1 MGAITLSG
9 LTVYPLKSAAGIA
22 LFTAR
27 VDARGLAGD
36 RRWMVV
42 DENRSFLSQRTHSR
56 LALVSVA
63 IAPEGVILTAP
74 QVRALAVP
82 VPSPGAPTVQVRV
95 WRDVCDAVSAGDE
108 PAAWLSRV
116 VGAACELVY
125 MPESSHRT
133 VAAREAAPPARLGFA
148 DAFPFL
154 LISEGSLADLNRRLE
169 HPLPMNRFRPNLVV
183 RGCSPY
189 AEDGWR
195 RIMIAGMVFHVVK
208 PCSRCTTTAVDQTTG
223 ERGREPLATLATYRR
238 IGNQV
243 MFGQN
248 LIHEGTGELGVGDE
262 VAVLEGF

>member
-1 MGAITLSG
+1 MGAIRLSG
-9 LTVYPLKSAAGIA
+9 LTVYPVKSAAGIA
-22 LFTAR
+22 LSAAR

-42 DENRSFLSQRTHSR
+42 DEGRTFLTQRTHPR

-63 IAPEGVILTAP
+63 IDSRGVILTAP
-74 QVRALAVP
+74 QMRALAVP
-82 VPSPGAPTVQVRV
+82 VPRPGAPAVRVRV
-95 WRDVCDAVSAGDE
+95 WRDVCDAIPAGDE

-125 MPESSHRT
+125 MPESSHRA
-133 VAAREAAPPARLGFA
+133 VAARGAAPSAELGFA

-183 RGCSPY
+183 RECSPY
-189 AEDGWR
+189 AEDEWR
-195 RIMIAGMVFHVVK
+195 RITIAGMVFHVVK
-208 PCSRCTTTAVDQTTG
+208 PCSRCTTTTVDQTTG
-223 ERGREPLATLATYRR
+223 ERGREPLATLATYRQV
-238 IGNQV
+238 NNEV

-248 LIHEGTGELGVGDE
+248 LVHEGTGDLVVGDE
-262 VAVLEGF
+262 VTVLERV